1 MFHCVLSDAYEDCF
15 GRKKVVSRKRK
26 AIRELGALII
36 VIVIL
41 SVLSQHYFLRL
52 DLTSDKRFTLSDI
65 TKKELADLDQDI
77 QVQIYLDGEFPAGF
91 KRLRNAVSDLMVD
104 YRSYSDRKLS
114 YVFVNPAEGGQ
125 EQQAGLM
132 QELSARGLM
141 ATNLSVKT
149 EEGFSQKIIFPS
161 ALIRYQGREIPV
173 NFLQSRMGTSPE
185 EVLNNSIQNLEYA
198 FTSAIRKLKKGGRQN
213 IGFTEG
219 HQELND
225 LQLADAM
232 GSLQS
237 AYQVGRV
244 DLKSISLKG
253 MESLSLLIIPKPQ
266 HGFTEAEKFKI
277 DYFVSRG
284 GSVLWAIDQVNAE
297 LDSLRGQGTQLAFV
311 KSLNLDDMLFR
322 YGLKLN
328 YNLLADMNC
337 AQIPLKLGGNGG
349 GQAQMQMVP
358 WMYYPLF
365 VPVSHHPVV
374 KNIEAVRSEFSGTID
389 TLPLRG
395 VKKEVLLS
403 SSPFSRVLQV
413 PVLISLQQVEQEP
426 DPQQFRGQA
435 QITGVALEGEFP
447 KVFENRPVPEG
458 VTGNLPAGRPRAA
471 KMIVLS
477 DGDILKNQ
485 VSAQDSSPFPLGF
498 DRFSGQQFG
507 NKTLLMNMVDYLTDD
522 SSIIALRS
530 REVKNYLLDR
540 ARIKSEKL
548 QWQILNVGLPLILL
562 AITGLLVQGFR
573 KRKYSR

>member
-1 MFHCVLSDAYEDCF
+1 MVNKRQKDLRGLVGLILVILVLSL
-15 GRKKVVSRKRK
+15 VSSR
-26 AIRELGALII
+26 
-36 VIVIL
+36 
-41 SVLSQHYFLRL
+41 YFVRL

-65 TKKELADLDQDI
+65 TKQELVQLDDQM
-77 QVQIYLDGEFPAGF
+77 QVFVYLEGDFPAGF
-91 KRLRNAVSDLMVD
+91 KRLRNAVSDLMID
-104 YRSYSDRKLS
+104 YRAFSGRKLN
-114 YVFVNPAEGGQ
+114 YAFINPTEGGE
-125 EQQAGLM
+125 EQQASLM
-132 QELSARGLM
+132 HDLSTRGLM

-161 ALIRYQGREIPV
+161 ALIRYKGREIAV
-173 NFLQSRMGTSPE
+173 NFLQSRMGVSPE

-198 FTSAIRKLKKGGRQN
+198 FTSAIRKLKKGGQQN

-219 HQELND
+219 HGELND

-232 GSLQS
+232 NSLQS

-244 DLKSISLKG
+244 DLRNISLQG
-253 MESLSLLIIPKPQ
+253 IENLSLLIIPKPQ
-266 HGFTEAEKFKI
+266 TAFTEAEKFKI
-277 DYFVSRG
+277 DYFISRG

-337 AQIPLKLGGNGG
+337 AQIPLKVGGNST

-365 VPVSHHPVV
+365 VSVSQHPVV
-374 KNIEAVRSEFSGTID
+374 KNIEAVRSEFAGTID
-389 TLPLRG
+389 TLPSKG

-413 PVLISLQQVEQEP
+413 PALISLQQVEQEP
-426 DPQQFRGQA
+426 DPEQFRGQPL
-435 QITGVALEGEFP
+435 ITGVAMEGVFP
-447 KVFENRPVPEG
+447 RVFENRAMPEG
-458 VTGNLPAGRPRAA
+458 ITGNRSTDKALAA

-485 VSAQDSSPFPLGF
+485 VSAQDQSPFPLGF
-498 DRFSGQQFG
+498 DRFTQQQFG
-507 NKTLLMNMVDYLTDD
+507 NKNLLMNMVDYLTDD
-522 SSIIALRS
+522 PSIIALRS
-530 REVKNYLLDR
+530 REVKSFLLDR
-540 ARIKSEKL
+540 AKVKSEKVK
-548 QWQILNVGLPLILL
+548 WQAVNLGLPLIVL
-562 AITGLLVQGFR
+562 AITGLIVHMYR
-573 KRKYSR
+573 KRKYS

>member
-1 MFHCVLSDAYEDCF
+1 MVRRKQKDIRNLIGLIAVILVLS
-15 GRKKVVSRKRK
+15 
-26 AIRELGALII
+26 AL
-36 VIVIL
+36 
-41 SVLSQHYFLRL
+41 SSQYFFRL

-65 TKKELADLDQDI
+65 TKQELVQLDDQM
-77 QVQIYLDGEFPAGF
+77 QVFVYLEGDFPAGF
-91 KRLRNAVSDLMVD
+91 KRLQNAVGDLMTD
-104 YRSYSDRKLS
+104 YRSYSGRKLN
-114 YVFVNPAEGGQ
+114 YAFVNPTEGGE

-132 QELSARGLM
+132 QDLTARGLM

-161 ALIRYQGREIPV
+161 ALIRYKGREIAV
-173 NFLQSRMGTSPE
+173 NFLQSRMGVSPE

-198 FTSAIRKLKKGGRQN
+198 FTSAIRKLKKGGQQN

-219 HQELND
+219 HGELND

-232 GSLQS
+232 GSLQN

-244 DLKSISLKG
+244 DLRDISLQGIEK
-253 MESLSLLIIPKPQ
+253 LSLLIIPKPQ
-266 HGFTEAEKFKI
+266 TAFTEAEKFKI
-277 DYFVSRG
+277 DYFIGRG

-337 AQIPLKLGGNGG
+337 AQIPLKVGGNVA

-358 WMYYPLF
+358 WIYYPLF
-365 VPVSHHPVV
+365 VSVSQHPVV
-374 KNIEAVRSEFSGTID
+374 KNIEAVRSEFAGTID
-389 TLPLRG
+389 TLPLKG
-395 VKKEVLLS
+395 IKKEVLLS

-413 PVLISLQQVEQEP
+413 PALISLQQVEQEP
-426 DPQQFRGQA
+426 DPEQFRGQPL
-435 QITGVALEGEFP
+435 ITGVAMEGVFP
-447 KVFENRPVPEG
+447 KVFENRAMPEG
-458 VTGNLPAGRPRAA
+458 VTGEISMDKARAA

-485 VSAQDSSPFPLGF
+485 VSAQDQSPFPLGF
-498 DRFSGQQFG
+498 DRFTQQQFG

-522 SSIIALRS
+522 PSIIALRS

-540 ARIKSEKL
+540 ARVKSEKVK
-548 QWQILNVGLPLILL
+548 WQALNVGLPLILL
-562 AITGLLVQGFR
+562 AVTGLIVHTYR
-573 KRKYSR
+573 KRKYS

>member
-1 MFHCVLSDAYEDCF
+1 MS
-15 GRKKVVSRKRK
+15 RKKKD
-26 AIRELGALII
+26 IRNLFGLILLI
-36 VIVIL
+36 LIL
-41 SVLSQHYFLRL
+41 SVVSSQYFVRL

-65 TKKELADLDQDI
+65 TRQELAELDDQI
-77 QVQIYLDGEFPAGF
+77 QVLIYLDGDFPAGF

-104 YRSYSDRKLS
+104 YRSYSGRKLNYS
-114 YVFVNPAEGGQ
+114 FINPTEGGE

-132 QELSARGLM
+132 KDLSARGLM

-161 ALIRYQGREIPV
+161 ALIRYKGREIAV
-173 NFLQSRMGTSPE
+173 NFLQSRMGASPE

-198 FTSAIRKLKKGGRQN
+198 FTSAIRKLKKGGQQN

-219 HQELND
+219 HGELND

-232 GSLQS
+232 GSLQN

-244 DLKSISLKG
+244 DLRNISLQGIEK
-253 MESLSLLIIPKPQ
+253 LSLLIIPKPQ
-266 HGFTEAEKFKI
+266 TAFTEAEKFKI
-277 DYFVSRG
+277 DYFIGRG

-337 AQIPLKLGGNGG
+337 AQIPLKVGGNGT

-365 VPVSHHPVV
+365 VSVSQHPVV
-374 KNIEAVRSEFSGTID
+374 KNIEAVRSEFAGTID
-389 TLPLRG
+389 TLPLKG

-413 PVLISLQQVEQEP
+413 PALISLQQVEQEP
-426 DPQQFRGQA
+426 DPEQFRGQPL
-435 QITGVALEGEFP
+435 ITGLALEGIFP
-447 KVFENRPVPEG
+447 KVFENRAIPEG
-458 VTGNLPAGRPRAA
+458 VTGNISADKALAA

-485 VSAQDSSPFPLGF
+485 VSAQDQSPFPLGF
-498 DRFSGQQFG
+498 DRFTQQQFG

-522 SSIIALRS
+522 PSIIALRS

-540 ARIKSEKL
+540 AKVKSEKVK
-548 QWQILNVGLPLILL
+548 WQVLNVGLPLIML
-562 AITGLLVQGFR
+562 AVTGLIVHMYR
-573 KRKYSR
+573 KRKYS

>member
-1 MFHCVLSDAYEDCF
+1 MV
-15 GRKKVVSRKRK
+15 KRK
-26 AIRELGALII
+26 QTDIRNLIGLIAVILVLGA
-36 VIVIL
+36 V
-41 SVLSQHYFLRL
+41 SSQYFLRL

-65 TKKELADLDQDI
+65 TKQELVQLDDQM
-77 QVQIYLDGEFPAGF
+77 QVLVYLDGDFPAGF

-104 YRSYSDRKLS
+104 YRSYSGRKLNYS
-114 YVFVNPAEGGQ
+114 FINPTEGGE
-125 EQQAGLM
+125 EQQASLM
-132 QELSARGLM
+132 QDLSARGLM

-161 ALIRYQGREIPV
+161 ALIRYKGREIAV
-173 NFLQSRMGTSPE
+173 NFLQSRMGASPE

-198 FTSAIRKLKKGGRQN
+198 FTSAIRKLKKGGQQN

-219 HQELND
+219 HGELND

-232 GSLQS
+232 GSLQN

-244 DLKSISLKG
+244 DLRNISLQGIEK
-253 MESLSLLIIPKPQ
+253 LSLLIIPKPQ
-266 HGFTEAEKFKI
+266 TAFTEAEKFKI
-277 DYFVSRG
+277 DYFIGRG

-337 AQIPLKLGGNGG
+337 AQIPLKVGGNGT

-365 VPVSHHPVV
+365 VSVSQHPVV
-374 KNIEAVRSEFSGTID
+374 KNIEAVRSEFAGTID
-389 TLPLRG
+389 TLPLTG

-413 PVLISLQQVEQEP
+413 PALISLQQVEQEP
-426 DPQQFRGQA
+426 DPEQFRGQPL
-435 QITGVALEGEFP
+435 ITGLALEGIFP
-447 KVFENRPVPEG
+447 KVFENRAIPEG
-458 VTGNLPAGRPRAA
+458 VTGNISGDEALAA

-485 VSAQDSSPFPLGF
+485 VSAQDQSPFPLGF
-498 DRFSGQQFG
+498 DRFTQQQFG

-522 SSIIALRS
+522 PSIIALRS

-540 ARIKSEKL
+540 AKVKSEKVK
-548 QWQILNVGLPLILL
+548 WQVLNVGLPLIIL
-562 AITGLLVQGFR
+562 AVTGLVVHMYR
-573 KRKYSR
+573 KRKYS

>member
-1 MFHCVLSDAYEDCF
+1 MVKNRQKDIRNLIGLIVVIVVLSF
-15 GRKKVVSRKRK
+15 VS
-26 AIRELGALII
+26 
-36 VIVIL
+36 
-41 SVLSQHYFLRL
+41 SQYFLRL

-65 TKKELADLDQDI
+65 TKKELAQLDDQM
-77 QVQIYLDGEFPAGF
+77 QVFLYLEGDFPAGF

-104 YRSYSDRKLS
+104 YRSYSDRKLN
-114 YVFVNPAEGGQ
+114 YAFINPTEGGQ
-125 EQQAGLM
+125 EQQTELM
-132 QELSARGLM
+132 QDLSARGLM

-161 ALIRYQGREIPV
+161 ALIRYKGREIAV
-173 NFLQSRMGTSPE
+173 NFLQSRMGASPD

-198 FTSAIRKLKKGGRQN
+198 FTSAIRKLKKGGQQN

-219 HQELND
+219 HGELND

-232 GSLQS
+232 GSLQNT
-237 AYQVGRV
+237 YQVGRV
-244 DLKSISLKG
+244 DLRNISLQGIGK
-253 MESLSLLIIPKPQ
+253 LSLLIIPKPQ
-266 HGFTEAEKFKI
+266 TAFTEAEKFKI
-277 DYFVSRG
+277 DYFIGRG

-337 AQIPLKLGGNGG
+337 AQIPLKVGGNST

-365 VPVSHHPVV
+365 VSVSQHPVV
-374 KNIEAVRSEFSGTID
+374 KNIEAVRSEFAGTID
-389 TLPLRG
+389 TLPLKG

-413 PVLISLQQVEQEP
+413 PALISLQQVEQEP
-426 DPQQFRGQA
+426 DPEQFRGQPL
-435 QITGVALEGEFP
+435 ITGLAMEGVFP
-447 KVFENRPVPEG
+447 KVFENRAVPGG
-458 VTGNLPAGRPRAA
+458 VTGNVSDDEAMSA

-485 VSAQDSSPFPLGF
+485 VSAQDQSPFPLGF
-498 DRFSGQQFG
+498 DRFTQQQFG

-522 SSIIALRS
+522 SLIIALRS

-540 ARIKSEKL
+540 ARVKSEKVK
-548 QWQILNVGLPLILL
+548 WQALNVGFPLIML
-562 AITGLLVQGFR
+562 ALTGLIVHMYR
-573 KRKYSR
+573 KRKYS

>member
-1 MFHCVLSDAYEDCF
+1 MV
-15 GRKKVVSRKRK
+15 KRK
-26 AIRELGALII
+26 QTDIRNLIGLIAVILVLGA
-36 VIVIL
+36 V
-41 SVLSQHYFLRL
+41 SSQYFLRL

-65 TKKELADLDQDI
+65 TKQELVQLDDQM
-77 QVQIYLDGEFPAGF
+77 QVLVYLDGDFPAGF

-104 YRSYSDRKLS
+104 YRSYSGRKLNYS
-114 YVFVNPAEGGQ
+114 FINPTEGGE
-125 EQQAGLM
+125 EQQASLM
-132 QELSARGLM
+132 QDLSARGLM
-141 ATNLSVKT
+141 ATNLNVKT

-161 ALIRYQGREIPV
+161 ALIRYKGREIAV
-173 NFLQSRMGTSPE
+173 NFLQSRMGASPE

-198 FTSAIRKLKKGGRQN
+198 FTSAIRKLKKGGQQN

-219 HQELND
+219 HGELND

-232 GSLQS
+232 GSLQN

-244 DLKSISLKG
+244 DLRNISLQGIEK
-253 MESLSLLIIPKPQ
+253 LSLLIIPKPQ
-266 HGFTEAEKFKI
+266 TAFTEAEKFKI
-277 DYFVSRG
+277 DYFIGRG

-297 LDSLRGQGTQLAFV
+297 LDSLRGQGMQLAFV

-337 AQIPLKLGGNGG
+337 AQIPLKVGGNGT

-365 VPVSHHPVV
+365 VSVSQHPVV
-374 KNIEAVRSEFSGTID
+374 KNIEAVRSEFAGTID
-389 TLPLRG
+389 TLPLKG

-413 PVLISLQQVEQEP
+413 PALISLQQVEQEP
-426 DPQQFRGQA
+426 DPEQFRGQPL
-435 QITGVALEGEFP
+435 ITGLALEGIFP
-447 KVFENRPVPEG
+447 KVFENRAIPEG
-458 VTGNLPAGRPRAA
+458 VTGNISADKALAA

-485 VSAQDSSPFPLGF
+485 VSAQDQSPFPLGF
-498 DRFSGQQFG
+498 DRFTQQQFG

-522 SSIIALRS
+522 PSIIALRS

-540 ARIKSEKL
+540 AKVKSEKVK
-548 QWQILNVGLPLILL
+548 WQVLNVGLPLIML
-562 AITGLLVQGFR
+562 AVTGLIVHMYR
-573 KRKYSR
+573 KRRYS

>member
-1 MFHCVLSDAYEDCF
+1 MVRRKQKDIRNLIGFIVLIAVLS
-15 GRKKVVSRKRK
+15 VVT
-26 AIRELGALII
+26 
-36 VIVIL
+36 
-41 SVLSQHYFLRL
+41 SQYFIRL

-65 TKKELADLDQDI
+65 TKQELAQLDDQM
-77 QVQIYLDGEFPAGF
+77 QVLVYLDGDFPAGF

-104 YRSYSDRKLS
+104 YRSYSDRRLN
-114 YVFVNPAEGGQ
+114 YAFINPTEGGE
-125 EQQAGLM
+125 EQQANLM
-132 QELSARGLM
+132 QDLSSRGLM

-161 ALIRYQGREIPV
+161 ALIRYKGREIAV
-173 NFLQSRMGTSPE
+173 NFLQSRMGSSPE

-198 FTSAIRKLKKGGRQN
+198 FTSAIRKLKRGGQQN

-219 HQELND
+219 HGELND

-232 GSLQS
+232 GSLQT

-244 DLKSISLKG
+244 DLQNISLQGIEK
-253 MESLSLLIIPKPQ
+253 LSLLVIPKPQ
-266 HGFTEAEKFKI
+266 TAFSEAEKFKI
-277 DYFVSRG
+277 DYFIGRG

-337 AQIPLKLGGNGG
+337 AQIPLKVGGNST

-358 WMYYPLF
+358 WIYYPLF
-365 VPVSHHPVV
+365 VSVSQHPVV
-374 KNIEAVRSEFSGTID
+374 KNIEAVRSEFAGTID
-389 TLPLRG
+389 TLPLKG
-395 VKKEVLLS
+395 VKKEVLLT

-413 PVLISLQQVEQEP
+413 PALISLQQVEQEP
-426 DPQQFRGQA
+426 DPQKFRGQPL
-435 QITGVALEGEFP
+435 ITGVAMEGMFP
-447 KVFENRPVPEG
+447 KVFENRAIPEG
-458 VTGNLPAGRPRAA
+458 VTGGVRDQEPKTA

-485 VSAQDSSPFPLGF
+485 VSAQDNSPFPLGF
-498 DRFSGQQFG
+498 DRFSQQQFG

-522 SSIIALRS
+522 PSIIALRS

-540 ARIKSEKL
+540 ARVKSEKV
-548 QWQILNVGLPLILL
+548 QWQVLNVSLPLLVL
-562 AITGLLVQGFR
+562 AVTGLMVHLYR
-573 KRKYSR
+573 KRKYA